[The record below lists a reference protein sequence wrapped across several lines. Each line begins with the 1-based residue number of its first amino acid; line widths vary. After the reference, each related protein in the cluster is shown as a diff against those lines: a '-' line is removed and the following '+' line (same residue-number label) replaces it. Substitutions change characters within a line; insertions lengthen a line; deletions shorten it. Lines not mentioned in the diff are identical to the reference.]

1 MKTRDADNANHVRT
15 CALDIGSHA
24 VQEVRDI
31 DDVRFLR
38 RILQYGSS
46 LRERRRHHDIDGSAD
61 RHHIKK
67 DVLAAELLALNAYSA
82 VDNLDLG
89 TERAKTL

>member
-1 MKTRDADNANHVRT
+1 MKTRNADNAYHVRA
-15 CALDIGSHA
+15 CALDVCAHA
-24 VQEVRDI
+24 VQEIRDI

-46 LRERRRHHDIDGSAD
+46 LRKRRRHHDIDGSAD

-89 TERAKTL
+89 AKRAKAL